1 MLTYYVIYNQLTDS
15 YIRAGR
21 SGRECRS
28 LNLAKH
34 FCNRWGAEQHLKRI
48 AGNTLGYCIKSVLI
62 G

>member
-1 MLTYYVIYNQLTDS
+1 MLTFYVIYNQLTDT
-15 YIRAGR
+15 YVQYGVKF
-21 SGRECRS
+21 RECRS

-48 AGNTLGYCIKSVLI
+48 AGDTLGYCIKSFII